1 MNNVPTTNTDRLGNR
16 NGARILFLLCLS
28 HVVER
33 REEVEINLY
42 EQFNLD
48 PPDPIEP
55 DAICKDYKS
64 DDLYFGD
71 ECFATEDGYVL
82 VEDVYEY
89 MEQLHGKVVT
99 IE

>member
-1 MNNVPTTNTDRLGNR
+1 MMYLLLTLIGWSIGMVQGF
-16 NGARILFLLCLS
+16 FLYYVCRTLWK
-28 HVVER
+28 ER
-33 REEVEINLY
+33 EGFMNLY
-42 EQFNLD
+42 KQFDLD
-48 PPDPIEP
+48 PPDPTEP
-55 DAICKDYKS
+55 EIICKDYKS

>member
-1 MNNVPTTNTDRLGNR
+1 MKT
-16 NGARILFLLCLS
+16 
-28 HVVER
+28 
-33 REEVEINLY
+33 LY
-42 EQFNLD
+42 NQYSLD
-48 PPDPIEP
+48 PPDPKEP
-55 DAICKDYKS
+55 EIICKDYKS

>member
-1 MNNVPTTNTDRLGNR
+1 M
-16 NGARILFLLCLS
+16 
-28 HVVER
+28 
-33 REEVEINLY
+33 NLY
-42 EQFNLD
+42 KTFNLD
-48 PPDPIEP
+48 PPEP
-55 DAICKDYKS
+55 TEPEVIFKDYKS

-89 MEQLHGKVVT
+89 MEQRFGKAVE

>member
-1 MNNVPTTNTDRLGNR
+1 MKT
-16 NGARILFLLCLS
+16 I
-28 HVVER
+28 
-33 REEVEINLY
+33 Y
-42 EQFNLD
+42 KQFNLD
-48 PPDPIEP
+48 PPDPKEP
-55 DAICKDYKS
+55 EIICKDYKS

>member
-1 MNNVPTTNTDRLGNR
+1 M
-16 NGARILFLLCLS
+16 
-28 HVVER
+28 
-33 REEVEINLY
+33 NLY
-42 EQFNLD
+42 KQFNLD
-48 PPDPIEP
+48 PPDPTEP
-55 DAICKDYKS
+55 TEPKEPEIICKDYKS

-82 VEDVYEY
+82 AEDVYEY